1 MPASPGERLGA
12 AVASVANDP
21 SAVAHGRLHALGW
34 ATVELDRAASELT
47 VALGLAADA
56 FIPVADSAA
65 LGARCRIAVGA
76 LSGGVDLLILEPAT
90 EGRLAA
96 ALARADEGPA
106 AAWLVVDDP
115 AAIVVAPASHGPFG
129 EERLVPGGPLVGLRR
144 FLIGPG
150 AGTIRA

>member
-1 MPASPGERLGA
+1 MRVSPGERLRAG
-12 AVASVANDP
+12 VASIPDDP
-21 SAVAHGRLHALGW
+21 SAVPHCRLHALGW

-47 VALGLAADA
+47 VALGLAATA
-56 FIPVADSAA
+56 FIAAADSAA

-76 LSGGVDLLILEPAT
+76 LPGGLDLVILEPAT

-115 AAIVVAPASHGPFG
+115 AASVAAPASPGPFG
-129 EERLVPGGPLVGLRR
+129 AERLVPGGPVAGLRR
-144 FLIGPG
+144 FLIGPR
-150 AGTIRA
+150 AGTIRP